1 MTQEELINVF
11 KYIVKKCDMLINDDD
26 YKADDYTQDNVED
39 IAELCNHILDG
50 DYGKLA
56 EESTMTKEEK
66 DLCPMTQE
74 EYEIIKIIIPEADIT
89 YEIGYNNVCEI
100 HESFKQVSNDHI
112 RTIYVVKFKEGN
124 QLGFVEIS
132 ADVKG
137 IIVYKISKI

>member
-11 KYIVKKCDMLINDDD
+11 KYIVKKCDMLINGDN
-26 YKADDYTQDNVED
+26 YEADDYTQNNVED

-56 EESTMTKEEK
+56 EESTMTQEEK
-66 DLCPMTQE
+66 DLYPRTQE

-100 HESFKQVSNDHI
+100 HESCKQISNDCI
-112 RTIYVVKFKEGN
+112 KNTYVVTFKNEN
-124 QLGFVEIS
+124 QLGSVEIS
-132 ADVKG
+132 ADIKG
-137 IIVYKISKI
+137 IIVYKKNI

>member
-11 KYIVKKCDMLINDDD
+11 KYIVKKCDMLINGDN
-26 YKADDYTQDNVED
+26 YEADDYTQNNVED

-66 DLCPMTQE
+66 DLYPRTQE
-74 EYEIIKIIIPEADIT
+74 EYEIIKIIIPETDII

-100 HESFKQVSNDHI
+100 YESFKQVSNDYLKS
-112 RTIYVVKFKEGN
+112 IYVVKFKEEN

-132 ADVKG
+132 ADIKG
-137 IIVYKISKI
+137 VIVYKISKI

>member
-1 MTQEELINVF
+1 
-11 KYIVKKCDMLINDDD
+11 
-26 YKADDYTQDNVED
+26 
-39 IAELCNHILDG
+39 
-50 DYGKLA
+50 
-56 EESTMTKEEK
+56 MTKEEK

-100 HESFKQVSNDHI
+100 HESCKQISNDCI
-112 RTIYVVKFKEGN
+112 KNTYVVTFKNEN
-124 QLGFVEIS
+124 QLGYAEIS